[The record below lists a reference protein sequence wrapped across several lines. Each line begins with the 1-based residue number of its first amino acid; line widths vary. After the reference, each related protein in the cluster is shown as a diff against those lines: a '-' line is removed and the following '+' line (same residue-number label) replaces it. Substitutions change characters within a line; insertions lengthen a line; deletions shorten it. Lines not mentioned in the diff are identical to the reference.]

1 MKEEAKE
8 DLKTTISGTVAAVAG
23 ALTTIPGPHIPI
35 AAAVAAIAGSLFAFW
50 TKTKEKPKEKR
61 KIGTE

>member
-1 MKEEAKE
+1 MEKETKE

-50 TKTKEKPKEKR
+50 TKTKEKPKPTR
-61 KIGTE
+61 KVTTE